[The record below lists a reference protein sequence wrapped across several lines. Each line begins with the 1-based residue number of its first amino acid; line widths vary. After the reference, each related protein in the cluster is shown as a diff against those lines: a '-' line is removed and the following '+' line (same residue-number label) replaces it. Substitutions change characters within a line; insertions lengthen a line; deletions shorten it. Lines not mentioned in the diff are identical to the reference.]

1 MRERYAYDMAE
12 LDAKFQARAR
22 YNKRR
27 DSQCREQKHK
37 ETRSKYCTHKRECDW
52 CVSNRLHAAK
62 REQQRIEDKWR
73 EYIEMPLANY

>member
-1 MRERYAYDMAE
+1 MREKYAYDMEE

-27 DSQCREQKHK
+27 DSQCREQKK
-37 ETRSKYCTHKRECDW
+37 ATRYYASKFQRDNSWSFKNRTH
-52 CVSNRLHAAK
+52 SAK
-62 REQQRIEDKWR
+62 KQEAIINDKWR